1 MLKTWDIGRG
11 TWAIDPMTAIIKTT
25 LVRFPGKDNEPP
37 LKRSLK
43 REMPKKIQGTEAIP
57 SVLLGL
63 PFVTVALVTI
73 HRLLYS
79 EKAKDYFNQ
88 KSEPSGGINSVRST
102 HFVDTP

>member
-1 MLKTWDIGRG
+1 
-11 TWAIDPMTAIIKTT
+11 
-25 LVRFPGKDNEPP
+25 
-37 LKRSLK
+37 
-43 REMPKKIQGTEAIP
+43 MPKKIQGTEAIP